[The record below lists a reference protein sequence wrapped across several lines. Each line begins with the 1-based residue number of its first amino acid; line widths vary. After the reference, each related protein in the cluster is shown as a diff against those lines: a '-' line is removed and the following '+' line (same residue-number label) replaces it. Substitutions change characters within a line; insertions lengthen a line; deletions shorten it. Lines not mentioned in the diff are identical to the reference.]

1 MEYAMGAFLL
11 GALTVMTKGVNF
23 RAAQHLGSGGGA
35 MANYIVATLLSG
47 LLLSGDEDASALM
60 TGFLEA
66 PGWLYW
72 GGVFGVVSFVIN
84 IASLRHMNLLLST
97 GCMLVG
103 QLIGAA
109 LTDWLWYQA
118 VVPGKLAGIALLAV
132 GVLYDKWKCCND

>member
-1 MEYAMGAFLL
+1 MEYAMGTFFL
-11 GALTVMTKGVNF
+11 GALTVLTKGVNF

-47 LLLSGDEDASALM
+47 LLLSDGEDASALM
-60 TGFLEA
+60 SSFLEA

-72 GGVFGVVSFVIN
+72 GGVFGVVSFIIN

-103 QLIGAA
+103 QLLGAVLA
-109 LTDWLWYQA
+109 DWFWYQA
-118 VVPGKLAGIALLAV
+118 VTPGKLAGITLLAV
-132 GVLYDKWKCCND
+132 GVMYDKWKFCND